1 MYLSHRLGGVSIND
15 HAANR
20 LAVNMSAAGLNN
32 LSGTV
37 APFGDNPSLSAS
49 LQASLSENSGLPP
62 FLRNLVGNPLSRST
76 SVSPHEHSNS
86 TSPTLMVR
94 GAAKYQHSS
103 SPTTAVDEDEMR
115 DDYGH
120 SRGDDEDYE
129 DDCDLM
135 DEVQDLRV
143 SSKQQSPESMVNL
156 RAASSDREPNGLVTY
171 KEIASIEDDRDDDGT
186 EDGRRSG
193 SSHSPPKMIRSH
205 DVNDDKTNE

>member
-1 MYLSHRLGGVSIND
+1 MSIND

-20 LAVNMSAAGLNN
+20 LAVNMSAAGLGN

-37 APFGDNPSLSAS
+37 APFGDNPSPSAS

-103 SPTTAVDEDEMR
+103 SPTTAVDEEDMMR

-120 SRGDDEDYE
+120 SRGDDEDYD

-156 RAASSDREPNGLVTY
+156 RTASSDREPNGLVTY
-171 KEIASIEDDRDDDGT
+171 KEIESVDDDDHDDAT
-186 EDGRRSG
+186 DDGRRSG
-193 SSHSPPKMIRSH
+193 SSQSPPKMIRSH
-205 DVNDDKTNE
+205 DVNDEKTND